1 MGPMGRV
8 RPIADLRILPAG
20 IGVNLRVARLDRRS
34 RRCYDSQ
41 MRNIGNHGE
50 EVGAVRFS
58 VSMEPELLAGFEA
71 LLRRTGWSRSKA
83 IRDLVRNRLAESE
96 LERGTSPAVG
106 VLDYVYDHDQP
117 DLARRLMQV
126 QHDAHTEI
134 VSTTHIHLDRH
145 ECLEVLILR
154 GPAAQLKELANR
166 LLALKGVRQG
176 HLTLTP
182 ARCPLARE
190 HRYAGRQRSS

>member
-1 MGPMGRV
+1 MV
-8 RPIADLRILPAG
+8 RNTESHD
-20 IGVNLRVARLDRRS
+20 
-34 RRCYDSQ
+34 
-41 MRNIGNHGE
+41 E
-50 EVGAVRFS
+50 EAGAVRFS

-71 LLRRTGWSRSKA
+71 LLHKTGWTRSKA

-96 LERGTSPAVG
+96 IESGSAVG
-106 VLDYVYDHDQP
+106 VLSYVYGHDQP
-117 DLARRLMQV
+117 ELARRLMQV
-126 QHDAHTEI
+126 QHDAFAEV
-134 VSTTHIHLDRH
+134 VSSTHVHLDRH

-154 GPAAQLKELANR
+154 GPASQLRELANQ

-190 HRYAGRQRSS
+190 HRHAGSSKRNS